1 VKNTL
6 TIARR
11 EFRSYFNGPA
21 AYIVGSLFLLVIAIM
36 FWNTFFLEQRA
47 SVRRLFSWAYGV
59 SVFVAPALTMGLI
72 AEERRTGTLEL
83 LITYPVRDAEVVIGK
98 YLGALGMYTV
108 LLLLT
113 LPQVFSVASMGQ
125 LDMGP
130 VWAGYLGLFLSGGS
144 FLAIGILASSW
155 TSNQL
160 IALIAA
166 LAIGGFF
173 AMIGHLLMFMP
184 EGFTSVFEWLSFG
197 YHANS
202 LERGVIDTRDVFFFV
217 SVIALSLGLAFRS
230 LESRLWK

>member
-1 VKNTL
+1 MNNTL

-11 EFRSYFNGPA
+11 EFRSYFNSPT
-21 AYIVGSLFLLVIAIM
+21 AYIVGSLFLLVVAIM

-47 SVRRLFSWAYGV
+47 SVRRLFSWAFGV
-59 SVFVAPALTMGLI
+59 SVFVAPAITMGLI

-83 LITYPVRDAEVVIGK
+83 LITYPVRDSEVVLGK
-98 YLGALGMYTV
+98 YLGALGLYTV
-108 LLLLT
+108 LLALT
-113 LPQVFSVASMGQ
+113 VPQVFSVASMGQ

-130 VWAGYLGLFLSGGS
+130 VWAGYLGLFLSGGA
-144 FLAIGILASSW
+144 FLAIGVLASSW

-160 IALIAA
+160 VALIVAA
-166 LAIGGFF
+166 AIGGFF
-173 AMIGHLLMFMP
+173 AMIGHLLVFLP
-184 EGFTSVFEWLSFG
+184 PGASSVFEFLSFG

-202 LERGVIDTRDVFFFV
+202 LERGVIDTRDVFFFI

>member
-1 VKNTL
+1 MNNTL

-11 EFRSYFNGPA
+11 EFRSYFNSPA
-21 AYIVGSLFLLVIAIM
+21 AYIVGSLFLLVVAIM

-83 LITYPVRDAEVVIGK
+83 LITYPVRDAEVVVGK
-98 YLGALGMYTV
+98 YLGALGLYTV
-108 LLLLT
+108 LLALT
-113 LPQVFSVASMGQ
+113 VPQVYSVAGMGQ

-130 VWAGYLGLFLSGGS
+130 VWAGYLGLFLSGGA
-144 FLAIGILASSW
+144 FLAIGVLASSW

-160 IALIAA
+160 VALIVAM
-166 LAIGGFF
+166 AIGGFF
-173 AMIGHLLMFMP
+173 AMIGHLLVFLRP
-184 EGFTSVFEWLSFG
+184 SAASVLEFLSFG

-202 LERGVIDTRDVFFFV
+202 LERGVIDTRDVFFFI
-217 SVIALSLGLAFRS
+217 SVIGLSLGLAFRS

>member
-1 VKNTL
+1 MQNTL

-11 EFRSYFNGPA
+11 EFRSYFNSPA
-21 AYIVGSLFLLVIAIM
+21 AYIVGSLFLLVVAIM
-36 FWNTFFLEQRA
+36 FWNTFFLEQRT

-98 YLGALGMYTV
+98 YLGALGLYTV

-130 VWAGYLGLFLSGGS
+130 VWAGYLGLFLSGGA

-160 IALIAA
+160 IALIVA
-166 LAIGGFF
+166 LAIGGAF
-173 AMIGHLLMFMP
+173 AMIGHLLMFLP
-184 EGFTSVFEWLSFG
+184 EGFASVFEWLSFG

-217 SVIALSLGLAFRS
+217 SVIALCLGLAFRS

>member
-1 VKNTL
+1 MRNTL

-11 EFRSYFNGPA
+11 EFRSYFNSPA
-21 AYIVGSLFLLVIAIM
+21 AYIVAVLFLLVVTIM

-47 SVRRLFSWAYGV
+47 SVRRLFSWIYGV

-83 LITYPVRDAEVVIGK
+83 LITYPVRDAEVVVGK

-108 LLLLT
+108 LLVLT
-113 LPQVFSVASMGQ
+113 LPQVFWVSSLGQ
-125 LDMGP
+125 LDWGP
-130 VWAGYLGLFLSGGS
+130 VGAGYLGLFLSGGAY
-144 FLAIGILASSW
+144 LAIGVLASSW

-160 IALIAA
+160 VALIVAM
-166 LAIGGFF
+166 AIGGSF
-173 AMIGHLLMFMP
+173 AMIGHLLVFMP
-184 EGFTSVFEWLSFG
+184 QGASSLAEFLSFG

-217 SVIALSLGLAFRS
+217 SVIALALTLAFRS

>member
-1 VKNTL
+1 MKNTL

-83 LITYPVRDAEVVIGK
+83 LITYPVRDAEVVVGK

-202 LERGVIDTRDVFFFV
+202 LERGVIDTRDVFFFI

>member
-1 VKNTL
+1 MKNTL

-113 LPQVFSVASMGQ
+113 VPQVFSVASMGQ

>member
-1 VKNTL
+1 MNNTL

-11 EFRSYFNGPA
+11 EFRSYFNSPT
-21 AYIVGSLFLLVIAIM
+21 AYIVGALFLLVVSIM

-59 SVFVAPALTMGLI
+59 SVFIAPALTMGLI

-83 LITYPVRDAEVVIGK
+83 LITYPVRDAEVVVGK

-108 LLLLT
+108 LLILT
-113 LPQVFSVASMGQ
+113 LPQVFSVGGLGQ

-130 VWAGYLGLFLSGGS
+130 VWAGYLGLFLSGGAY
-144 FLAIGILASSW
+144 LAIGILASSW

-160 IALIAA
+160 VALIVAMS
-166 LAIGGFF
+166 IGGFF
-173 AMIGHLLMFMP
+173 AMIGHLLVFLP
-184 EGFTSVFEWLSFG
+184 PGVSSVAEFLSFG

-217 SVIALSLGLAFRS
+217 SVIALALGLAFRS

>member
-1 VKNTL
+1 MKNTL

-108 LLLLT
+108 LLILT
-113 LPQVFSVASMGQ
+113 VPQVFSVAGLGQ

-130 VWAGYLGLFLSGGS
+130 VWAGYLGLFLSGGAY
-144 FLAIGILASSW
+144 LAIGVLASSW

-160 IALIAA
+160 VALIVAMT
-166 LAIGGFF
+166 IGGFF
-173 AMIGHLLMFMP
+173 AMIGHLLVFMP
-184 EGFTSVFEWLSFG
+184 PSTSSVVEFLSFG

-202 LERGVIDTRDVFFFV
+202 LERGVIDTRDVFFFI
-217 SVIALSLGLAFRS
+217 SVIVLALGLAFRS